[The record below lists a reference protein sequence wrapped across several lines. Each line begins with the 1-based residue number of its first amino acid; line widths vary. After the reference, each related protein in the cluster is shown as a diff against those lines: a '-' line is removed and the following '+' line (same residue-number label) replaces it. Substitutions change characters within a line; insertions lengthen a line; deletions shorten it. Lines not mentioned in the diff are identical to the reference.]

1 MRQEFLEFA
10 LLSPEQKEII
20 SLPTLDASAEELDI
34 FRSAINEVRGE
45 QPVEAIHSLPGALRG
60 GVPLSSPDKEIK

>member
-20 SLPTLDASAEELDI
+20 SLPTLDASVEELDI
-34 FRSAINEVRGE
+34 FRSANEVRGE

-60 GVPLSSPDKEIK
+60 DVPLSSPDKEIK